1 MHGIFSCGTGG
12 TMEKFSLKADFV
24 FKELFAHEKVRK
36 QFLSDVLEIPMELI
50 KSVRMANPFLRKT
63 FRRQKQGIMDIVL
76 VLNDDTKIDIE
87 MQVYRQEHYIQR
99 KLYYLARMYT
109 DDLMIGERY
118 KKLRRC
124 ISISLVDFELL
135 PDTEEYHNIYLLRNE
150 AGKELTDLW
159 EIHIIELGKSLRGNA
174 VDDWIRLFH
183 VTSQEE
189 MDMIAVKNEGMREAV
204 EVVKQMGL
212 IRTLRWMHD
221 DYWRAK
227 RDRWDED
234 EYVWNEGKAEGKAED
249 IFHLLQAVNGNEN
262 LPQDLIQRV
271 KAQREDEVLK
281 KWLLSAAK
289 AESVEQFREQE
300 NL

>member
-1 MHGIFSCGTGG
+1 
-12 TMEKFSLKADFV
+12 MEKFSLKADFV

-36 QFLSDVLEIPMELI
+36 QFLSDVLGIPMELI
-50 KSVRMANPFLRKT
+50 KSVRMATPFLRKT

-189 MDMIAVKNEGMREAV
+189 MDMIAVKNEGKREAV

-221 DYWRAK
+221 DYWKAK

-249 IFHLLQAVNGNEN
+249 ILHLLQAVNGNEN